1 MIMAKATRGRIHGG
15 LPLRGDGSPLHV
27 HARAEEIF
35 YDYLLL
41 SDYVCYILC
50 RWFIS
55 ALSIIYS
62 AELVLL
68 YRLNIA
74 S

>member
-41 SDYVCYILC
+41 FVEK
-50 RWFIS
+50 F
-55 ALSIIYS
+55 
-62 AELVLL
+62 L
-68 YRLNIA
+68 YTLNVVIFNF
-74 S
+74 